1 MSPQV
6 LPPFPTGWF
15 AIAYSADLKSGEVTT
30 TTFCGQEVVVF
41 RDSSGRP
48 AVLDAYCP
56 HLGAHLGHGGT
67 VSDEGIR
74 CPFHGWLWSP
84 EGRCVDMPYG
94 GRISPGA
101 KTRSWPVTEQDD
113 VILAWNGAEA
123 PTWSMPSFADR
134 TWTPARRML
143 RTTRSHPQE
152 ILENTVDL
160 AHFRFV
166 HGTHAMKV
174 TAQLCQDGPIF
185 EVLIES
191 DPTAVAEAFRLGE
204 DAIHLK
210 GSAVCHGPGLTA
222 GSIGLPGVFKGL
234 QRLYATPID
243 GEQLELRG
251 VVTLQVAEG
260 LETGNEFVDVIAE
273 SVFEQWDNDIEVWDT
288 KRYLPKPLVNRSE
301 SLIPVYRRW
310 YEQFYQPVW
319 DVDEPRQHLVE
330 MA

>member
-101 KTRSWPVTEQDD
+101 KTRSWPVTE
-113 VILAWNGAEA
+113 
-123 PTWSMPSFADR
+123 
-134 TWTPARRML
+134 
-143 RTTRSHPQE
+143 
-152 ILENTVDL
+152 
-160 AHFRFV
+160 
-166 HGTHAMKV
+166 
-174 TAQLCQDGPIF
+174 
-185 EVLIES
+185 
-191 DPTAVAEAFRLGE
+191 
-204 DAIHLK
+204 
-210 GSAVCHGPGLTA
+210 
-222 GSIGLPGVFKGL
+222 
-234 QRLYATPID
+234 
-243 GEQLELRG
+243 
-251 VVTLQVAEG
+251 
-260 LETGNEFVDVIAE
+260 
-273 SVFEQWDNDIEVWDT
+273 
-288 KRYLPKPLVNRSE
+288 
-301 SLIPVYRRW
+301 
-310 YEQFYQPVW
+310 
-319 DVDEPRQHLVE
+319 
-330 MA
+330 